1 MTLWQYFAL
10 AGFGAFHGL
19 NPGMGWLIALAAG
32 VRERSRTALVKT
44 FLPIAAGHALS
55 ILVAAYLVSVLRSV
69 VTTRLVAIVGGGVLV
84 VFGLWRAFSHRREH
98 VLGFRL
104 SHGQLVIWSFLMS
117 SVHGAGLALLPILV
131 ATPVDAAVLGGHVHG
146 GVNGQAGASLWTGL
160 AATLVHTTSMIA
172 VTGAMA
178 LVAFEVTG
186 PRVLRIGAWL
196 NLDLA
201 WAYALVASG
210 VLTVALTLIP

>member
-1 MTLWQYFAL
+1 MTFWQYFAL

-32 VRERSRTALVKT
+32 VRERSRTALMKT
-44 FLPIAAGHALS
+44 LPPIAAGHALS

-69 VTTRLVAIVGGGVLV
+69 VTTRLVAIVGGVVLV
-84 VFGLWRAFSHRREH
+84 VFGLWRAFSRRHDH

-104 SHGQLVIWSFLMS
+104 SDGQLVIWSFLMS

-131 ATPVDAAVLGGHVHG
+131 ATPVDATALGGHVHA
-146 GVNGQAGASLWTGL
+146 GVAGQASASLWIGL
-160 AATLVHTTSMIA
+160 AATVVHTTSMIA
-172 VTGAMA
+172 VTAAMA

-186 PRVLRIGAWL
+186 LRVLRIRAWF

-201 WAYALVASG
+201 WAFALVASG